1 MSEAIVSIQG
11 VSKHFG
17 AIRAL
22 DDISIDIKPGEIFAL
37 LGPSGCGKSTLLRVI
52 SGFEVPTDGRLIID
66 GQDMSK
72 TPPNKRPVNMV
83 FQSYAVFPHMSVA
96 DNVAYGLKM
105 DKVPRGEIDERV
117 DNALKQVHLEA
128 FKTRMPDQLS
138 GGQRQRVALAR
149 ALVTKV
155 QSEPEVEGCPLHP
168 MGFHT
173 LAECRSFFHMEPA
186 ARHELIK
193 DKNCCFRCC
202 GMHWMASCP
211 SSDSC
216 DTCRKNHQTLL
227 HEG

>member
-83 FQSYAVFPHMSVA
+83 FQSYACLLYTSPS
-96 DNVAYGLKM
+96 
-105 DKVPRGEIDERV
+105 PRDRG
-117 DNALKQVHLEA
+117 
-128 FKTRMPDQLS
+128 
-138 GGQRQRVALAR
+138 
-149 ALVTKV
+149 
-155 QSEPEVEGCPLHP
+155 
-168 MGFHT
+168 
-173 LAECRSFFHMEPA
+173 
-186 ARHELIK
+186 
-193 DKNCCFRCC
+193 
-202 GMHWMASCP
+202 
-211 SSDSC
+211 
-216 DTCRKNHQTLL
+216 
-227 HEG
+227 